1 MRALLSLQALE
12 MEGVIRPWQLAK
24 IKHTWSDLF
33 FIKRLSAS
41 EQESVGDLVW
51 WASNGLDLGADRAL
65 VDSL

>member
-1 MRALLSLQALE
+1 

-33 FIKRLSAS
+33 FIKRLTAS